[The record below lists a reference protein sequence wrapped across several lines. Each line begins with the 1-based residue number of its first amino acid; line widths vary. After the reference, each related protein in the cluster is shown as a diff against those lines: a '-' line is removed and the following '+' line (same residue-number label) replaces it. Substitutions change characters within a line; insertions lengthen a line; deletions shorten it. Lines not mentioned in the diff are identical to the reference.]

1 METENITIVKEFIL
15 LGLSTNPTIRILY
28 FLLIL
33 PMYFMMLFG
42 NIVFIYT
49 ITQTPKIHTPMY
61 FFLCVLSFL
70 DVCVSSSTFPKMF
83 VDTFLQEGRISVL
96 GCMTQMGTIIV
107 LASYECNLLTVMAFD
122 RYIAICYPL
131 HYMTIMTWRVC
142 KTVTGILFVFCFLSV
157 FLPTIIKPMTFCIEN
172 KLDHFACEILTV
184 LQIMCGDVS
193 HYERS
198 IFYQTLFATL
208 LNLVFIVVSYICIII
223 SLLKISS
230 TVGRTKAFSTCAS
243 HLTVVSLFYGT
254 IITMYLGVGNNFPP
268 GVVKHVSLVY
278 GVVTPMLNPF
288 IYSLRNN
295 EVKEAV
301 KKNIYPQT

>member
-172 KLDHFACEILTV
+172 KLDHFAYLICHLVKLSFYCCV
-184 LQIMCGDVS
+184 LYL
-193 HYERS
+193 H
-198 IFYQTLFATL
+198 
-208 LNLVFIVVSYICIII
+208 CIII

-230 TVGRTKAFSTCAS
+230 TVGRTKAFCLPSNS

-268 GVVKHVSLVY
+268 GVSLVY

-288 IYSLRNN
+288 IYSLSLRNN

-301 KKNIYPQT
+301 KKNIYPQRIKNP